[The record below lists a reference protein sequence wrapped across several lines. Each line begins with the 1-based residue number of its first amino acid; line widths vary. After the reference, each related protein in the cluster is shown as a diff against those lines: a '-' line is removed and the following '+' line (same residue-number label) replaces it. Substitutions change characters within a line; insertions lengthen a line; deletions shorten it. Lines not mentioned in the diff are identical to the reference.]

1 MKKITVPGKYNI
13 YLGIGIIGR
22 IREFFD
28 LDKYSKIIV
37 VTDKKVESLFDDI
50 KKAIPGAVKISLNF
64 QERNKDINL
73 VAEIWEKLLIAG
85 ADRKTLVINV
95 GGGVAGDAG
104 GFAASTFM
112 RGVDFIQI
120 PTTLLAQVDAAS
132 GGKTGINFS
141 GIKNL
146 IGTFRQ
152 PVAVIIDITV
162 LETLPQREFISG
174 FAEIIKHG
182 AIADKRYFKI
192 VTAKKPLDFSKE
204 ELLEIIQKSCQI
216 KADIVSADEEEK
228 GMRKLLNFGHTIGHA
243 VEALSQE
250 MERPI
255 LHGEAISIG
264 MLAEAKL
271 AVLLGLLD
279 NNEFKLL
286 QDALG
291 RTGLPVTVQ
300 GISPDKIMEKII
312 SDKKNEKGQINW
324 TLPKGIGEAVY
335 NVKADEALVRKV
347 L

>member
-1 MKKITVPGKYNI
+1 MKKITVLGKYNI

-50 KKAIPGAVKISLNF
+50 KKAIPDAVKISLNF

-73 VAEIWEKLLIAG
+73 VAEIWEKLLMAG
-85 ADRKTLVINV
+85 ADRKTLVINL
-95 GGGVAGDAG
+95 GGGVAGDVG

-152 PVAVIIDITV
+152 PVAVIIDIEV
-162 LETLPQREFISG
+162 LATLPQREFISG

-182 AIADKRYFKI
+182 AISDKRYFKI

-228 GMRKLLNFGHTIGHA
+228 GIRKLLNFGHTFGHA

-250 MERPI
+250 TEKPL

-271 AVLLGLLD
+271 SVLLGLLD
-279 NNEFKLL
+279 NNEYKLL
-286 QDALG
+286 QDALE
-291 RTGLPVTVQ
+291 RTDLPTRVKD
-300 GISPDKIMEKII
+300 IEPDKIMEKII
-312 SDKKNEKGQINW
+312 SDKKTEKGQINW
-324 TLPKGIGEAVY
+324 TLLKGIGKAVY